1 MLWDTKL
8 IEEDRAILTEYG
20 LRRKHEI
27 WTTKETVRDF
37 RRRARELNAIRDKSK
52 EQVLLDKVNKLG
64 FVKANSLDDILSL
77 SLRHVL
83 ERRLQTLVF
92 KKGLAKTVKQAR
104 QLIVHGHIAI
114 AGKKATFPSIL
125 VSTSEESQI
134 SFYGNFTLKE
144 PQIEEPKTKP
154 ADEGAGNT
162 EAVENATENAEA
174 NLKESEEVTA

>member
-1 MLWDTKL
+1 MLWDAKL

-27 WTTKETVRDF
+27 WTTKEIVRDF

-52 EQVLLDKVNKLG
+52 EQILLDKINKLG

-77 SLRHVL
+77 SLRSVL

-92 KKGLAKTVKQAR
+92 KKGLAKTMKQAR

-114 AGKKATFPSIL
+114 AGRKATFPSLL
-125 VSTSEESQI
+125 VSTAEESQI
-134 SFYGNFTLKE
+134 SFYGNFILKE
-144 PQIEEPKTKP
+144 PQVEEPKTKP
-154 ADEGAGNT
+154 AEEGA
-162 EAVENATENAEA
+162 EAAESTPENAEVQE
-174 NLKESEEVTA
+174 LKEGEEVAA